1 MMWQGVSEAL
11 VGLVL
16 SILLT
21 LWLRSILGVAIGA
34 LVTALIF
41 GWGQLWGWAARE
53 AGLSRTALFARVI
66 LPAWTGCLPMIAAAF
81 ALRLQPWW
89 NLQSTLLSFLI
100 EGVILGLLGIAGIWR
115 FSLAPAERARI
126 SSRRSHRNP

>member
-1 MMWQGVSEAL
+1 
-11 VGLVL
+11 
-16 SILLT
+16 
-21 LWLRSILGVAIGA
+21 
-34 LVTALIF
+34 VTALIF

-53 AGLSRTALFARVI
+53 AGLSRAALFARVI